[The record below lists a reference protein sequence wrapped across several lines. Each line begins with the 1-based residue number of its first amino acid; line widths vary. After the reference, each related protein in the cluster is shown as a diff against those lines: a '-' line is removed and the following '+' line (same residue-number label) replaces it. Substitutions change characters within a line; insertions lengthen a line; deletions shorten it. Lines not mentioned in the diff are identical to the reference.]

1 MIVRGALLSEAS
13 LLCDIERDAGQIFRS
28 APGLAWLADQQ
39 PSATAYCEA
48 IKAGTAWVAE
58 DAGGAVGFTAAQ
70 LEGRYLHV
78 LELSVRLGHQR
89 KGVGRALVTAAV
101 EEARRLDLSALTL
114 TTFRELAWNE
124 PFYARLGFRTL
135 AEQELDERLRQ
146 ALEAEADAGLP
157 RDRRCAMRLDM

>member
-13 LLCDIERDAGQIFRS
+13 LLCDIERDAGQLFRS

-39 PSATAYCEA
+39 TSAIAYCEA
-48 IKAGTAWVAE
+48 IEAGTAWIAE
-58 DAGGAVGFTAAQ
+58 DAGEAVGFTAAR
-70 LEGRYLHV
+70 LDGRHMHV

-89 KGVGRALVTAAV
+89 KGVGRALMWASV
-101 EEARRLDLSALTL
+101 EEARRRDLAALTL

-135 AEQELDERLRQ
+135 AEHELDDRLRKTLQ
-146 ALEAEADAGLP
+146 AEAEAGLP
-157 RDRRCAMRLDM
+157 RERRCAMRLDL